1 MNGSLTLIITSGGV
15 GVAAMGGRIYAVG
28 GHDGV
33 RYLNSVEAYDPLS
46 NQWSPVA
53 TISTCR

>member
-1 MNGSLTLIITSGGV
+1 
-15 GVAAMGGRIYAVG
+15 MGGRIYAIG

-33 RYLNSVEAYDPLS
+33 RYLSSVEAYEPFT

-53 TISTCR
+53 TISQCRFIFK